1 MKKATATHKVFKSVS
16 VDATQR
22 HAEREKY
29 TGQKGWGGDEAVGVA
44 RPRCHHRLLGEP
56 QERQSALAVLLI

>member
-1 MKKATATHKVFKSVS
+1 MKKARATHKVSKTVS

-22 HAEREKY
+22 HVEREKY
-29 TGQKGWGGDEAVGVA
+29 TGQKGSGRNEAVGVA